1 MPRRSPNPR
10 IIFRVV
16 ARQSHRT
23 GIVCGAGLA
32 QISGGLNP
40 ESQCAR
46 AVGGNRL
53 QCAGR
58 GGPSPETLYSR
69 VWDKLGNVLYR
80 ALCIEGDY
88 AHGSANALPLQV
100 ALASLRTLETR
111 ITTKNADNRRGPTS
125 LGPPRPC
132 KPRKPW
138 SRKSHKTLDKPL
150 APLKLSTPGNDEKP
164 GKRRKLWKP

>member
-1 MPRRSPNPR
+1 MPRRSPSPR
-10 IIFRVV
+10 IIFRGV

-23 GIVCGAGLA
+23 GIVCVAGLV

-111 ITTKNADNRRGPTS
+111 ITTKTRIIAEAQHHWNP
-125 LGPPRPC
+125 LGPAN
-132 KPRKPW
+132 
-138 SRKSHKTLDKPL
+138 HGN
-150 APLKLSTPGNDEKP
+150 PGAANP
-164 GKRRKLWKP
+164 INP

>member
-1 MPRRSPNPR
+1 MWRGCCRWLPSGGARSPPHRCFSKVGGAQIPSPGPKRRQNPTRHMPRRSPDPR
-10 IIFRVV
+10 IIFRGV

-23 GIVCGAGLA
+23 GIACVAGLA

-46 AVGGNRL
+46 AVGGTD
-53 QCAGR
+53 CSAR
-58 GGPSPETLYSR
+58 GEEAHPLKTLYSR
-69 VWDKLGNVLYR
+69 VWDKLGNVLQR

-111 ITTKNADNRRGPTS
+111 ITTKKRG
-125 LGPPRPC
+125 
-132 KPRKPW
+132 
-138 SRKSHKTLDKPL
+138 
-150 APLKLSTPGNDEKP
+150 
-164 GKRRKLWKP
+164 